1 MNTLTGIAAASVAAL
16 AIGGRIEPARAQ
28 QEGRPVT
35 VEVSQCL
42 EIESPEERLACFE
55 KSVDTAIQQ
64 GSAPPAPAPAPAPAT
79 ATAPAPTPEA
89 PTPATATAP
98 TPATA
103 TAPAPA
109 AATAPAPASAS
120 DYPPIAGSQRAAP
133 AESRPDIVSTIVEL
147 RETVP
152 NAYMITLANGQV
164 WRQMRP
170 KIYRLRVGH
179 AVRIYPTHW
188 GSSFRLTVEEL
199 RSYIQVERVQ

>member
-64 GSAPPAPAPAPAPAT
+64 GSAPPAPAPSPAT
-79 ATAPAPTPEA
+79 ATAPAPTPE
-89 PTPATATAP
+89 AP

-188 GSSFRLTVEEL
+188 GTSYRLTVEEL

>member
-98 TPATA
+98 
-103 TAPAPA
+103 APA

-179 AVRIYPTHW
+179 SVRIYPTHW

>member
-16 AIGGRIEPARAQ
+16 AIGGRIEPAQAQ

-64 GSAPPAPAPAPAPAT
+64 GSAPPAPAPSPAT

-89 PTPATATAP
+89 PTPAT
-98 TPATA
+98 
-103 TAPAPA
+103 
-109 AATAPAPASAS
+109 ATAPAPASAS

-133 AESRPDIVSTIVEL
+133 ATAETRPDIVSTIVEL

-188 GSSFRLTVEEL
+188 GTSYRLTVEEL